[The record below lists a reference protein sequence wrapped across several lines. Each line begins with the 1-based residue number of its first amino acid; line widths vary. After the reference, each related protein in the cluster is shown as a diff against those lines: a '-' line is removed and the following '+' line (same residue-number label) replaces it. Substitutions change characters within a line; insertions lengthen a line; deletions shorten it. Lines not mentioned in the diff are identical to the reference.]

1 MHRPSPTALKDRART
16 LVERMTNLGRFV
28 YAVPRTEAR
37 AHVATV
43 LTEQGLLLRETED
56 AGRVAK
62 WSNAEGTASFV
73 MLERM
78 DLDVTF
84 IQGDGGDAV
93 APLGAVLD
101 KTGFFAQSTLL
112 ESAFDVGS
120 EDARKALLTLAHMV
134 VAWDADW
141 ADLFLLHLAAPD
153 PVVRHDAVTS
163 LTVAALVARDRG
175 PASELLAEAAKRET
189 YPKLKETIDD
199 AQRLVAAL
207 STAEA

>member
-16 LVERMTNLGRFV
+16 LVERMKNRGRFV
-28 YAVPRTEAR
+28 YAVPREEAR
-37 AHVATV
+37 THLAKV
-43 LTEQGLLLRETED
+43 LTERGFALRETED
-56 AGRVAK
+56 TGRVAK
-62 WSNAEGTASFV
+62 WSNGEDTASFV
-73 MLERM
+73 VLERV

-84 IQGDGGDAV
+84 VQGDGGDAV

-101 KTGFFAQSTLL
+101 KTGYFAQSTLL
-112 ESAFDVGS
+112 ESAFDVGT

-141 ADLFLLHLAAPD
+141 ADLFLLHLAGPD
-153 PVVRHDAVTS
+153 PVARHDAVTA
-163 LTVAALVARDRG
+163 LTIAAMVARDRG
-175 PASELLAEAAKRET
+175 PAPELLAQAAKRET

-207 STAEA
+207 ATAE